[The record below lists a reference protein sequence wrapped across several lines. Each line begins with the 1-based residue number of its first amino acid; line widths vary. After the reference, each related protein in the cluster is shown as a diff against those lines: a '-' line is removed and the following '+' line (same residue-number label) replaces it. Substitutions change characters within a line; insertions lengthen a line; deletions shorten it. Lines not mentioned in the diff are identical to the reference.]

1 MNLMSQ
7 TTKRALAASLKK
19 LLIHKPLSKITITD
33 ITEDCEVNR
42 HTFYYHFQDIYDL
55 IDWIY
60 ENEMEKVIADNK
72 TYETWADGVQAL
84 FQYALDNKTFI
95 LNTYHSLSRK
105 DLMRFLN
112 QTTYQFLMD
121 VVNEQAQ
128 GMKVDQKHKEFIANF
143 YKHAFV
149 GLALEWIEGNM
160 KLNPNDIIQDLTTL
174 IEGDFH
180 KALLRFEER

>member
-1 MNLMSQ
+1 MSQ

-60 ENEMEKVIADNK
+60 ETEMEKVIADNK

-84 FQYALDNKTFI
+84 FEYALNNKTFTINYICLFDYLFISSQMSAKPYFMGSTGI
-95 LNTYHSLSRK
+95 LH
-105 DLMRFLN
+105 
-112 QTTYQFLMD
+112 
-121 VVNEQAQ
+121 
-128 GMKVDQKHKEFIANF
+128 
-143 YKHAFV
+143 
-149 GLALEWIEGNM
+149 
-160 KLNPNDIIQDLTTL
+160 
-174 IEGDFH
+174 
-180 KALLRFEER
+180 LR